1 MPVFR
6 KTINIR
12 VRPDQRE
19 SLELMADV
27 MGVSVSDLAR
37 IALDTYITTFEEV
50 RKELQQ

>member
-1 MPVFR
+1 MPTFR
-6 KTINIR
+6 KNINLR

-19 SLELMADV
+19 SLELMAEV
-27 MGVSVSDLAR
+27 LGVSVSDVAR